1 MALIEKISRS
11 VDNISADLDEE
22 GQQRTHE
29 RLEAL
34 SAASSA
40 WPDRVARLSET
51 LTGSHGSSALAL
63 QSLALASERAASE
76 PSWKR
81 VAMPALESMTSCAA
95 LSARR
100 KSFVATWRRCARPS
114 APSKAEAVRSQS
126 PFARRD
132 PRHSASA
139 TRSNA
144 LIAKDSS
151 CSGRQSCLITIQ
163 QNSRLHHRASA
174 SVSWY
179 EGRSSSG
186 PPPECIQG
194 PPHIEQGGGRERL
207 SGTWWRILAT
217 GRRFQRLSGMAEAR
231 LK

>member
-11 VDNISADLDEE
+11 VDNISADLDEK

-29 RLEAL
+29 RLETL

-81 VAMPALESMTSCAA
+81 VAMPALESMTSCTA

-100 KSFVATWRRCARPS
+100 KSFRGVEALRP
-114 APSKAEAVRSQS
+114 AVRALENRSREVTESVRSARSTTQRLGDQVERVDREGLQLFGAPKLPDYNSAKQS
-126 PFARRD
+126 P
-132 PRHSASA
+132 PP
-139 TRSNA
+139 
-144 LIAKDSS
+144 
-151 CSGRQSCLITIQ
+151 
-163 QNSRLHHRASA
+163 SR
-174 SVSWY
+174 
-179 EGRSSSG
+179 
-186 PPPECIQG
+186 
-194 PPHIEQGGGRERL
+194 
-207 SGTWWRILAT
+207 
-217 GRRFQRLSGMAEAR
+217 
-231 LK
+231 